1 MFQTDPAANSEDSA
15 KVTCPDLILLYEGLV
30 KVALH
35 LQ

>member
-1 MFQTDPAANSEDSA
+1 MFQTDPAANPEDSA
-15 KVTCPDLILLYEGLV
+15 KVTCPDLVLLYEGLV